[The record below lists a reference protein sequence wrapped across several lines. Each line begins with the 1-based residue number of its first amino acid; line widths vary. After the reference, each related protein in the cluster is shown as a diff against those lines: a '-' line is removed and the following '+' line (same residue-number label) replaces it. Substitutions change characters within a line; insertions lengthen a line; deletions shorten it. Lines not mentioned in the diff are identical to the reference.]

1 MKAYTPVAFRDCY
14 KCHERLRIC
23 EIPDHLYSCGEEG
36 VSSLDMSDNEGT
48 LSPLPSSGLE
58 YSASGSTRPQVFEIE
73 SDTNSSHNPE
83 LALDPNDTIS
93 PLVDLHA
100 QQSVLSESDA
110 GQFACEM
117 CFLCLGLCVDIF
129 RR

>member
-36 VSSLDMSDNEGT
+36 VSSLDMSHNEGT

-83 LALDPNDTIS
+83 LALDPNDTIKALLLIYMHNKVFCQKVMQVS
-93 PLVDLHA
+93 LH
-100 QQSVLSESDA
+100 VK
-110 GQFACEM
+110 
-117 CFLCLGLCVDIF
+117 CVF
-129 RR
+129 CV